1 MKTLVLLVRRTF
13 QEFGADNCT
22 HMAAAISYY
31 VLFSVI
37 PLTVFLVSMFGFVMR
52 DAELRDEVVDR
63 LLETLPLEAE
73 SEQDNLVRDTIEGVK
88 NVSAPLTIVGLV
100 GMLWSASAMFGSIR
114 KSLNIAWGLEKRRPI
129 VQQKLVDLGM
139 VAGLGLLLV
148 ASVVGTGFLRILRE
162 LSDENLGPVSE
173 GTGFVWSVL
182 PFFLPAVFSFAV
194 FMLLYRYV
202 PSAETH
208 FRDVWPGALLATVL
222 FELLKNLF
230 SIYVANFAAYDIVY
244 GSLGGILLFLT
255 WVYLTAN
262 IVLLG
267 AELASEYPRVLRG
280 DYAEAAAAPAPARA
294 KEALSRR
301 AWRLAKGL
309 VVREKEG
316 APRPAERPDGGKE
329 TGG

>member
-1 MKTLVLLVRRTF
+1 MVKTLILLAKRTF
-13 QEFGADNCT
+13 QEFNADNCT
-22 HMAAAISYY
+22 NMAAAISYY

-37 PLTVFLVSMFGFVMR
+37 PLTVFLVSVFGFVMR
-52 DAELRDEVVDR
+52 DAQLRDQVVDR
-63 LLETLPLEAE
+63 LLETLPLQAE
-73 SEQDNLVRDTIEGVK
+73 SQQDNLVRDTIESVK
-88 NVSAPLTIVGLV
+88 NASAPLTIVGIL
-100 GMLWSASAMFGSIR
+100 GMLWSASAMFGAVR
-114 KSLNIAWGLEKRRPI
+114 KSLSIAWGVERQRPV

-148 ASVVGTGFLRILRE
+148 ASVAGTVFLRTLRE
-162 LSDENLGPVSE
+162 LSDENLGPLSE

-182 PFFLPAVFSFAV
+182 PFFLPAVFTFAV

-202 PSAETH
+202 PTAETH
-208 FRDVWPGALLATVL
+208 VGDVWPGALLATVL
-222 FELLKNLF
+222 FELLKNIF
-230 SIYVANFAAYDIVY
+230 AIYVAHFGTYDIVY

-262 IVLLG
+262 ILLLG
-267 AELASEYPRVLRG
+267 AELAAEYPRVMRG
-280 DYAEAAAAPAPARA
+280 DYAEAAAAAAPGA

-316 APRPAERPDGGKE
+316 AGRPRAGKRSGG
-329 TGG
+329 